1 MDAQIERSKVVVR
14 WIVATLLFTAVAYLK
29 QRGQVE
35 VPWPPIVLLT
45 ALVALLNLLY
55 GAILRP
61 GVAPVWLKYLTTA
74 TDLALISALTALT
87 GGTRSIFYFA
97 YFIVLISNS
106 FRYGM
111 GMALYVAVV
120 YNLGYAV
127 VVFVAP
133 PGDDLTIEAV
143 KILAFWGI
151 ALYAGYLAAR
161 FQRQA
166 RILQSYEET
175 ILRLRH
181 EIAELKSAASR

>member
-1 MDAQIERSKVVVR
+1 MDAQIERSKIVVR
-14 WIVATLLFTAVAYLK
+14 WIVAGLLLGSVAYLK
-29 QRGQVE
+29 QRGE
-35 VPWPPIVLLT
+35 VTVAWPPVVLLT
-45 ALVALLNLLY
+45 ALL
-55 GAILRP
+55 AILNFVYGGILRRGTAP
-61 GVAPVWLKYLTTA
+61 GWLKYVTTA
-74 TDLALISALTALT
+74 ADLALISALAALT

-111 GMALYVAVV
+111 GMALYVAVI

-127 VVFVAP
+127 VVFVTP
-133 PGDDLTIEAV
+133 PGEDLTVEAV
-143 KILAFWGI
+143 KIFAFWGI

-181 EIAELKSAASR
+181 EVAQLKHPAPG

>member
-1 MDAQIERSKVVVR
+1 MDAQIERSKIVVR
-14 WIVATLLFTAVAYLK
+14 WIVAVLLFGTVAYLK
-29 QRGQVE
+29 QRGE
-35 VPWPPIVLLT
+35 VNVAWPPILLLT
-45 ALVALLNLLY
+45 ALLALLNAVY
-55 GAILRP
+55 GAILRRGAAP
-61 GVAPVWLKYLTTA
+61 GWLKYVTTA
-74 TDLALISALTALT
+74 ADIALISALTALT
-87 GGTRSIFYFA
+87 GGARSIFYVA

-111 GMALYVAVV
+111 GMALYVAMV
-120 YNLGYAV
+120 YNLGYAA

-133 PGDDLTIEAV
+133 PGGDLTVEAV

-151 ALYAGYLAAR
+151 ALYAGYLATR

-181 EIAELKSAASR
+181 EIVQPRPPAPG

>member
-1 MDAQIERSKVVVR
+1 MDAQIERSKIVVR
-14 WIVATLLFTAVAYLK
+14 WIVAGLLFGSVAYLK
-29 QRGQVE
+29 QRGE
-35 VPWPPIVLLT
+35 VDAAWPQIVLLT
-45 ALVALLNLLY
+45 ALLALLNFAY
-55 GAILRP
+55 GGILRRGSAP
-61 GVAPVWLKYLTTA
+61 GWLKYVTTA
-74 TDLALISALTALT
+74 VDIVLISALTALT

-111 GMALYVAVV
+111 GMALYVAVI
-120 YNLGYAV
+120 YNLGYAS

-133 PGDDLTIEAV
+133 PADDLTVEAV

-151 ALYAGYLAAR
+151 ALYAGYLATR

-175 ILRLRH
+175 ILHLRH
-181 EIAELKSAASR
+181 ELGQPKRPASG